1 MDEKINS
8 YRTAQYQLVDTV
20 DFNIFR
26 RPLHPELFD
35 ICRGQRFFQGDYE
48 VNIWITGC
56 SHVVSVHNDGHSLCE
71 SVCNHEQMLPARG
84 LVRRM
89 PFKGNRK
96 YQCKWGD
103 QKFIYMMSFLA
114 EKMSESVYRKTHLDL
129 VRIARKRGIYVPFQQ
144 EVASNSLAPFSFIDY
159 EAHWEELHVYAF
171 HAFPEQKTILKSQSL
186 FSMKR

>member
-1 MDEKINS
+1 MDEKLNS
-8 YRTAQYQLVDTV
+8 FRTAQYQMVDTV

-71 SVCNHEQMLPARG
+71 LVCGHDQMLPARG

-103 QKFIYMMSFLA
+103 QRFIYMMSFLS

-144 EVASNSLAPFSFIDY
+144 EVSNNSLAPFSFIDY
-159 EAHWEELHVYAF
+159 EAHWEELHIYAF